1 MQLSSSVALSWALK
15 AVVDL
20 EVFEVFAKAGPG
32 TYLSASEIIV
42 SHHSP
47 KNADRAAQILDRI
60 LCLLVSHSVLSC
72 LPVMLKNG
80 RVERRYG
87 MTSTAK
93 YLAKREDGLSMSWFL
108 PLVLQKEYYTAWANL
123 KHMVLEGGEVNEHS
137 IAMDECEMDPNIGK
151 IYNKSQYSLT
161 TVVMEKMMEVYK
173 GFEGLK
179 SLIDVGGGVGTASS
193 FISRKYPSIKVI
205 NFDLPRVIEEAPV
218 IPVVNR
224 ISKPDKS
231 TVRCGA
237 DQLPPKTA
245 RTNLDVAE
253 SEQRNCRTVDIRADE
268 VDDGHIAKS
277 TDSTAYRE
285 QSRRNV
291 ARCNDGTDIIN
302 CDHHGVYHSTKY
314 EPKHSMRNFYQLDV
328 IVMALS
334 WGGKERDEEDFN
346 VLGKKA
352 GFASVKTACR
362 AYGYWIIELRKSP

>member
-1 MQLSSSVALSWALK
+1 MESGQAHHHHHHHQITNNTDDEEDFFFAMQLSSSVALSWALK

-20 EVFEVFAKAGPG
+20 EVFEVLAKAGPG
-32 TYLSASEIIV
+32 AYLSASEIIV

-47 KNADRAAQILDRI
+47 KNADRAAQMLDRI

-72 LPVMLKNG
+72 SPVMLENG
-80 RVERRYG
+80 RVERQYG
-87 MTSTAK
+87 LTAAAK
-93 YLAKREDGLSMSWFL
+93 YLAMREDGLSMSWFL
-108 PLVLQKEYYTAWANL
+108 PLVLQKGYYTAWANL

-161 TVVMEKMMEVYK
+161 TVVMEKMMDIYK

-179 SLIDVGGGVGTASS
+179 SLIDVGGGVGTAGS

-205 NFDLPRVIEEAPV
+205 NFDLPRVIEEALV
-218 IPVVNR
+218 IPGVEHVGGDMFESN
-224 ISKPDKS
+224 I
-231 TVRCGA
+231 
-237 DQLPPKTA
+237 PK
-245 RTNLDVAE
+245 AE
-253 SEQRNCRTVDIRADE
+253 AIFMKNITHNWSDEHCLKLLRNCYEAVP
-268 VDDGHIAKS
+268 DDGK
-277 TDSTAYRE
+277 
-285 QSRRNV
+285 V
-291 ARCNDGTDIIN
+291 IIMEFITPQ
-302 CDHHGVYHSTKY
+302 VP

-328 IVMALS
+328 IVMAVS
-334 WGGKERDEEDFN
+334 GGGKERDEEDFN